1 MFNANQFTIKRRN
14 VFNKAN
20 IDETVKNI
28 KLKRTD
34 VFNKRLVTKTAD
46 QFKGNAKTIKGNQ
59 KQA

>member
-20 IDETVKNI
+20 IDKRVKNS

-46 QFKGNAKTIKGNQ
+46 QLKGNAKTIKGNR
-59 KQA
+59 KLA